1 MLELLDLDK
10 KITKPEYSARM
21 EKLQA
26 SLRGLQYAAQQAQI
40 PVVVCIEGWSACG
53 RDEVVKK
60 LSEKLDPRLCRFR
73 TFVAPSSLERRY
85 HFLWRYQ
92 MALPS
97 DGEMTVYDH
106 SWYSRVL
113 EERCE
118 RLTRKKAWRAA
129 FEQMKE
135 FERWLTDDGQV
146 IIKFWLH
153 ISKAEQRRRFRAYK
167 NDPVR
172 RARLTKEY
180 RRQHRQYPRW
190 LKAVEEMLQKTGTT
204 HAPWTVI
211 EAHDLR
217 WARIRVF
224 ETIIKSIE
232 DALKYR
238 RAHPEAVSRSA
249 AAVAALAGPG
259 RSKSPRVIASD
270 ATASEATVSKPG
282 VAKPVV
288 VSKAGVVS
296 KAAARKRT
304 VPAVTRENPKNPRR
318 AKSAAPSARR
328 KKRARPRGN
337 PGAAAGR
344 SLESSK
350 PSQSPVAG
358 TEPQDEPTPP
368 PAEVT
373 VA

>member
-10 KITKPEYSARM
+10 KVTKPVYSARM

-40 PVVVCIEGWSACG
+40 PVAVCIEGWSACG

-92 MALPS
+92 MALPN

-113 EERCE
+113 VERCE
-118 RLTRKKAWRAA
+118 RLTKKKAWRAA
-129 FEQMKE
+129 FEQMNE

-146 IIKFWLH
+146 ILKFWLH

-190 LKAVEEMLQKTGTT
+190 LKAVEEMLQKTGTA
-204 HAPWTVI
+204 HAPWTVV

-232 DALKYR
+232 DALKHR

-249 AAVAALAGPG
+249 AAVAAS
-259 RSKSPRVIASD
+259 R
-270 ATASEATVSKPG
+270 ATASEDTVFKPA
-282 VAKPVV
+282 VSKPVV
-288 VSKAGVVS
+288 VSKASV
-296 KAAARKRT
+296 RKST
-304 VPAVTRENPKNPRR
+304 VPAVSRELPKKTQRP
-318 AKSAAPSARR
+318 KSAAPSAQR
-328 KKRARPRGN
+328 KKRSRRLGVG
-337 PGAAAGR
+337 GAAAGGL
-344 SLESSK
+344 LESSK
-350 PSQSPVAG
+350 SPVAD
-358 TEPQDEPTPP
+358 TQRHDEPTPP

>member
-10 KITKPEYSARM
+10 KLTKPVYSARM

-92 MALPS
+92 MALPN

-118 RLTRKKAWRAA
+118 RLTKRKNWRMA
-129 FEQMKE
+129 FEQMNE

-153 ISKAEQRRRFRAYK
+153 ISRAEQRRRFRAYK

-232 DALKYR
+232 DALKNR
-238 RAHPEAVSRSA
+238 RSHPDAVSRSA
-249 AAVAALAGPG
+249 GAVAALVGAG
-259 RSKSPRVIASD
+259 RSKSRR
-270 ATASEATVSKPG
+270 ATASEAAVSES
-282 VAKPVV
+282 AKAGGK
-288 VSKAGVVS
+288 SKASARRSTVR
-296 KAAARKRT
+296 AASG
-304 VPAVTRENPKNPRR
+304 AVLKKNQPPKT
-318 AKSAAPSARR
+318 AAPSTPR
-328 KKRARPRGN
+328 KKRTRLRRKGE
-337 PGAAAGR
+337 PGTVAGR
-344 SLESSK
+344 SLKTPKSSES
-350 PSQSPVAG
+350 PETDTQSH
-358 TEPQDEPTPP
+358 DEPTPP